1 MKPDCFEFR
10 RIVGAVP
17 DSRDAGIAAHRLECR
32 ACAAFAASQYAL
44 DRRLEAALRVPVPD
58 DLKAR
63 VIFNQSGRWMRARP
77 RPWLAIAA
85 SLLLAAGLGFG
96 LTQFIAG
103 DALLAPTTRTAEPV
117 RVSAVLDRGGVMLK
131 QPLDN
136 VTHAGLCPFRGRLV
150 PHLVMHVDGEPVSV
164 LLLKDEPVDAE
175 KEFDEDGYRGVIV
188 PRAGGSI
195 AIVGARP
202 DLLQPVQNQ
211 LEAAVRWRT

>member
-1 MKPDCFEFR
+1 MSSHANPAHAK
-10 RIVGAVP
+10 
-17 DSRDAGIAAHRLECR
+17 AGR
-32 ACAAFAASQYAL
+32 S
-44 DRRLEAALRVPVPD
+44 
-58 DLKAR
+58 
-63 VIFNQSGRWMRARP
+63 
-77 RPWLAIAA
+77 WLAIAA

-103 DALLAPTTRTAEPV
+103 DALSAEVVAHIEHELDLLAPTTRTAEPV